1 LQPKTFTYENH
12 KIIAFFEQEK
22 MSIKRVKNKQ
32 KKTKKKNQNIHANK
46 HRNTSNW
53 PSLNKINE

>member
-32 KKTKKKNQNIHANK
+32 KKTKKKNQNIHTNK
-46 HRNTSNW
+46 HRNTSN
-53 PSLNKINE
+53 